1 MKQKMSR
8 VQTFIDNPQMEE
20 QESKVVERLKELEMR
35 RWLLDEKIDN
45 QYKRE
50 DKAYYIEQ
58 QNRVEYEMYNIIE
71 EYPNLEWFIRNISK
85 WCVLHSFNK

>member
-1 MKQKMSR
+1 MST

-71 EYPNLEWFIRNISK
+71 DHPNLE
-85 WCVLHSFNK
+85 

>member
-1 MKQKMSR
+1 
-8 VQTFIDNPQMEE
+8 
-20 QESKVVERLKELEMR
+20 MR
-35 RWLLDEKIDN
+35 WWLLDEKIDN

-71 EYPNLEWFIRNISK
+71 EHPNLEWFIRNISK

>member
-1 MKQKMSR
+1 MST

-71 EYPNLEWFIRNISK
+71 EHPNLE
-85 WCVLHSFNK
+85 

>member
-1 MKQKMSR
+1 MKWKMST

>member
-1 MKQKMSR
+1 MST

-20 QESKVVERLKELEMR
+20 QESKVVERLKELGMR
-35 RWLLDEKIDN
+35 WWLLDEKIDN

-71 EYPNLEWFIRNISK
+71 EHPNLE
-85 WCVLHSFNK
+85 